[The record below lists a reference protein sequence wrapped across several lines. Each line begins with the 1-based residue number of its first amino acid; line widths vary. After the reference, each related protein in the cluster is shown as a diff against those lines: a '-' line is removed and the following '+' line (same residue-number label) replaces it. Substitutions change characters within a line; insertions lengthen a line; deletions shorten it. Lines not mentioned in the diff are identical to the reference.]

1 MAKQPVQITEA
12 ASIDIALLAVDA
24 EERAAQLAVAIETI
38 SDELE
43 RLLVEVRDLRGA
55 LMEERIVLDQLA
67 ASA

>member
-1 MAKQPVQITEA
+1 MTSRQAQTTESA
-12 ASIDIALLAVDA
+12 TNVARLAVDA

-43 RLLVEVRDLRGA
+43 GLLVEVRELRAA
-55 LMEERIVLDQLA
+55 LIEERIVLDQLA